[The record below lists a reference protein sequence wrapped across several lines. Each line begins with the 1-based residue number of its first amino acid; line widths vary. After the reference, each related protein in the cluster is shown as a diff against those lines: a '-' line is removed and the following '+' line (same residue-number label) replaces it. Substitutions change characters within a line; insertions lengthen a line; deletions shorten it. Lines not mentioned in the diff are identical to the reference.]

1 MTGSGASS
9 QGKSRSVDLR
19 KRRSFGLRNG
29 RPFRFQRDVLSRL
42 TLLRLVLLLTAAA
55 LLLAAC
61 QPAATNRFPTL
72 TTIGA
77 SPTPAV
83 SKPTDA
89 PSKNNPITL
98 RVAGPFSAEAAE
110 ALRQLYLNFESG
122 QLVRSNG
129 TPIGDRFKP
138 GGAIPDDASLTIRFE
153 PVTLDQMMDGAMY
166 RTMAEAGTLPD
177 IFVTGDVG
185 SLLKLNAIADLTP
198 VLTSMDTLAAS
209 RIPIFA
215 LEALKSEGRYWGI
228 PYLATV
234 PMLQANQGLTDRL
247 GLKLPETRMSPAE
260 LTELMITANSLLQ
273 MQTRPQPAVSP
284 MPSNEP
290 TPTPSPFQSVS
301 TITDLRPFLKY
312 WPASSDSSLGFAA
325 WQNGAFRFE
334 ASAVGTTFQLL
345 RSLDR
350 NQMTPALSLAK
361 LGIPDQAA
369 DRSLFRAGRSLFLI
383 EDSSRLAEWSL
394 QSHVQTRVSPLPLG
408 TVGEALKIASEPT
421 SSTTTNPSGSKTAPT
436 SGAAKPTPTQS
447 AAKPTPIQGAAKS
460 GASAGRQPFTISAC
474 CVSSRTAYPSTA
486 ARIALFLAQ
495 DPDALL
501 LQSQYGLYEGYVPL
515 SNVPTVWDRL
525 VGRQTSDTV
534 LSGSPLL
541 SPLRDR
547 LRTGYANP
555 SILFPNFDKALSAT
569 LLSAERFTS
578 ADATSATTLANLGKT
593 AASLL
598 KEDSR

>member
-1 MTGSGASS
+1 MTGSGVTCQRKRCSFS
-9 QGKSRSVDLR
+9 QGIDRLP
-19 KRRSFGLRNG
+19 GLREG
-29 RPFRFQRDVLSRL
+29 RPIRCRRGVLLRL
-42 TLLRLVLLLTAAA
+42 TLLRLTLLLTAVS
-55 LLLAAC
+55 LLLTAC
-61 QPAATNRFPTL
+61 QPSATNRFPTL

-77 SPTPAV
+77 SPTPVV

-98 RVAGPFSAEAAE
+98 RIAGPFSSEAAE

-122 QLVRSNG
+122 QLVRSDG

-153 PVTLDQMMDGAMY
+153 PVTLDQMMDGATY
-166 RTMAEAGTLPD
+166 HTMAEAGTLPD

-247 GLKLPETRMSPAE
+247 GLKLPDSRMSPAE
-260 LTELMITANSLLQ
+260 LTELLITANSLLQ

-301 TITDLRPFLKY
+301 AITDLRPFLKF
-312 WPASSDSSLGFAA
+312 WPASSDLSLGFAA
-325 WQNGAFRFE
+325 WQKSAFRFE
-334 ASAVGTTFQLL
+334 APAVVTTFQLL

-350 NQMTPALSLAK
+350 IQMTPSLSLAK
-361 LGIPDQAA
+361 MGIPDPVA

-383 EDSSRLAEWSL
+383 EDSSRLVEWSV
-394 QSHVQTRVSPLPLG
+394 QSQIQTHVLPLPLG
-408 TVGEALKIASEPT
+408 SVSEALKIASVQVP
-421 SSTTTNPSGSKTAPT
+421 STTTNSSGGKPTPT
-436 SGAAKPTPTQS
+436 SGAAKTTPT
-447 AAKPTPIQGAAKS
+447 QGAAKPD
-460 GASAGRQPFTISAC
+460 ASAGRQPFTISAY

-501 LQSQYGLYEGYVPL
+501 LQSQYGLYEGYVPMTYD
-515 SNVPTVWDRL
+515 STVWDWL

-541 SPLRDR
+541 SPLRER

-555 SILFPNFDKALSAT
+555 SILFPNFDKTLSAT
-569 LLSAERFTS
+569 LLSAERFAS